1 VSGFGND
8 LFVDG
13 HFEIEPRSWGH
24 SPWWILVFCPL
35 FHHLGGRWDL
45 GGNDI
50 FTYFPTKLVQRR
62 MKMSESPKITRDEL
76 ESKFRA
82 LQADIQGRAADKKQ
96 SVIAIGSAVATVIV
110 LVAYLMGRR
119 SGRRRATRLN
129 IRRF

>member
-1 VSGFGND
+1 
-8 LFVDG
+8 
-13 HFEIEPRSWGH
+13 
-24 SPWWILVFCPL
+24 
-35 FHHLGGRWDL
+35 
-45 GGNDI
+45 
-50 FTYFPTKLVQRR
+50 

>member
-1 VSGFGND
+1 
-8 LFVDG
+8 
-13 HFEIEPRSWGH
+13 
-24 SPWWILVFCPL
+24 
-35 FHHLGGRWDL
+35 
-45 GGNDI
+45 
-50 FTYFPTKLVQRR
+50 

-96 SVIAIGSAVATVIV
+96 SVIAIGSAVATAIV

>member
-1 VSGFGND
+1 
-8 LFVDG
+8 
-13 HFEIEPRSWGH
+13 
-24 SPWWILVFCPL
+24 
-35 FHHLGGRWDL
+35 
-45 GGNDI
+45 
-50 FTYFPTKLVQRR
+50 
-62 MKMSESPKITRDEL
+62 MSESPKITRDEL

>member
-1 VSGFGND
+1 
-8 LFVDG
+8 
-13 HFEIEPRSWGH
+13 
-24 SPWWILVFCPL
+24 
-35 FHHLGGRWDL
+35 
-45 GGNDI
+45 
-50 FTYFPTKLVQRR
+50 
-62 MKMSESPKITRDEL
+62 MKMSESPKITRDDL

-119 SGRRRATRLN
+119 SGRRRASRLN